1 MLAGTYKSEG
11 SNRRLSEELQALAP
25 RGWLV
30 KRCRSV
36 EEAIALLPKKTRS
49 AKTVMQPECVA
60 VVELAGKGNDGVNF
74 VRRVR
79 AAAAELPI
87 LALSEAK
94 GRRALEALMVGASG
108 HLYGPQSARQILTAL
123 ECMVRGQ
130 AVLCQR
136 SEQAI
141 MRTLWRAG
149 SFEAGDKLTPKQQV
163 VMSGLLRGLLN
174 KEIAAEMGTADGTV
188 HSQLE
193 EIYRKLEVHS
203 RAEAVRKYLG
213 LSGTG

>member
-1 MLAGTYKSEG
+1 
-11 SNRRLSEELQALAP
+11 
-25 RGWLV
+25 
-30 KRCRSV
+30 
-36 EEAIALLPKKTRS
+36 
-49 AKTVMQPECVA
+49 
-60 VVELAGKGNDGVNF
+60 
-74 VRRVR
+74 
-79 AAAAELPI
+79 
-87 LALSEAK
+87 
-94 GRRALEALMVGASG
+94 
-108 HLYGPQSARQILTAL
+108 
-123 ECMVRGQ
+123 
-130 AVLCQR
+130 
-136 SEQAI
+136 

>member
-1 MLAGTYKSEG
+1 MARSGQDWTTPKPKRQGAFGAAAPEGQPVRLRVLIFERGAGPGGMLAGTYKSEG

-108 HLYGPQSARQILTAL
+108 
-123 ECMVRGQ
+123 
-130 AVLCQR
+130 QR
-136 SEQAI
+136 KPSCDRCGE
-141 MRTLWRAG
+141 RV
-149 SFEAGDKLTPKQQV
+149 P
-163 VMSGLLRGLLN
+163 LRRPR
-174 KEIAAEMGTADGTV
+174 
-188 HSQLE
+188 S
-193 EIYRKLEVHS
+193 
-203 RAEAVRKYLG
+203 
-213 LSGTG
+213 